1 MTRIV
6 HFTDMHLRWHQSGS
20 AIDPLRLSREMP
32 TLLDR
37 FSKCLE
43 NHNPDVLVMSG
54 DVLDTPGIVLRGG
67 SPDHKTHD
75 EWIEDAKADFTLVKE
90 WFEGTSIPYVVVPG
104 NNDHEGAFASVF
116 GGPPEPVDIAGL
128 RFFCFWDELSDE
140 QQPLRNGQRKALF
153 DAAMTDNAHN
163 CPQIHVHH
171 YMIAPPIFAKN
182 KHYQYLT
189 ADELRSDMER
199 GGRVR
204 AVLSGHYHPGTLIS
218 GSTVHSG
225 APAFCEAPHPYRLYD
240 LFEDGRTVVTD
251 HSVEA

>member
-54 DVLDTPGIVLRGG
+54 DVLDTPGIVLKGG

-128 RFFCFWDELSDE
+128 RFFCFWDESSQYFHRSNVLVSRWARFLSASQSTTAP
-140 QQPLRNGQRKALF
+140 QQRHLP
-153 DAAMTDNAHN
+153 D
-163 CPQIHVHH
+163 
-171 YMIAPPIFAKN
+171 
-182 KHYQYLT
+182 
-189 ADELRSDMER
+189 
-199 GGRVR
+199 VR
-204 AVLSGHYHPGTLIS
+204 
-218 GSTVHSG
+218 
-225 APAFCEAPHPYRLYD
+225 
-240 LFEDGRTVVTD
+240 
-251 HSVEA
+251 